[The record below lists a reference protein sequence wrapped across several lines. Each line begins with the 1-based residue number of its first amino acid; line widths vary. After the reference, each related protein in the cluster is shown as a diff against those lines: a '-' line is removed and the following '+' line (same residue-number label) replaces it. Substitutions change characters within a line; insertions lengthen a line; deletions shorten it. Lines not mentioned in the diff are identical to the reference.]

1 MKEPGTNARQKFDV
15 YPVGTEEDPIELVAD
30 DPDERIE
37 LPIAAQL
44 SSTRDV
50 DNGYDWVYD
59 LQVTYDSGMA
69 AVACVTYAILLIIFR
84 RFDDYIQRRNCWHWW
99 QSSSAIQQRC
109 NDLVWSCASEAW
121 FAVFM

>member
-69 AVACVTYAILLIIFR
+69 AVVCYL
-84 RFDDYIQRRNCWHWW
+84 RFC
-99 QSSSAIQQRC
+99 
-109 NDLVWSCASEAW
+109 
-121 FAVFM
+121 